1 MAFDTPGVDTPQ
13 LVQVNLTNILRQAE
27 RREEAGL
34 LRIQV
39 LAEPDTEEQPLRAK
53 LILGLI
59 REKKSGIQSP
69 PQRSHWQSS
78 APKGQALPPL
88 PPGPKGGEIPV
99 GLQKQFPAPVAA
111 IAAPAM
117 LVVRSLLSPKGSAE
131 GRSIFLRWRGRHTE
145 WKPARIWSHGTLW
158 QR

>member
-59 REKKSGIQSP
+59 RTLIDFEGTLDAAWTSV
-69 PQRSHWQSS
+69 
-78 APKGQALPPL
+78 ALGVL
-88 PPGPKGGEIPV
+88 LLVFV
-99 GLQKQFPAPVAA
+99 GLQHRV
-111 IAAPAM
+111 
-117 LVVRSLLSPKGSAE
+117 SA
-131 GRSIFLRWRGRHTE
+131 RFARGT
-145 WKPARIWSHGTLW
+145 T
-158 QR
+158 